1 MSAPEQKFIRGKLI
15 RDMSREELVTLHG
28 QLEAELPDHIDKVT
42 NADVIKMQEQED
54 IEDELAQRE

>member
-1 MSAPEQKFIRGKLI
+1 
-15 RDMSREELVTLHG
+15 MSREELVTLHG